1 AVRQQSRL
9 LRPRYCNGLEPRQRP
24 CHERPLNRPYSVP
37 YNSSDFDRTRAKP
50 SERWTREFSGFPRLY
65 RARMIGAE
73 REFAGRTFLS
83 TYDIARVAAI
93 QARVVRLV
101 VFSSQRG

>member
-1 AVRQQSRL
+1 V
-9 LRPRYCNGLEPRQRP
+9 N
-24 CHERPLNRPYSVP
+24 
-37 YNSSDFDRTRAKP
+37 T
-50 SERWTREFSGFPRLY
+50 SERRDDKLRSSAKLY
-65 RARMIGAE
+65 RLATKAAE
-73 REFAGRTFLS
+73 FRFVGRTFLS